1 MYLHHNQ
8 SSRTELAT
16 SIKLLYKCI
25 RSNLKLGTPRV
36 QLEQILLLC
45 QLPDVPYKRN
55 AN

>member
-36 QLEQILLLC
+36 QLEQIQGQRIFPVGNTIC
-45 QLPDVPYKRN
+45 
-55 AN
+55 

>member
-1 MYLHHNQ
+1 MHLHHNQ

-36 QLEQILLLC
+36 QLEQIHMVITIVSITRRTL
-45 QLPDVPYKRN
+45 
-55 AN
+55 